1 MSVEINHQLFTAGCR
16 RFSESSPL
24 ILITRAMYDA
34 LPDGFALTLV
44 NGERRIK
51 GVDSIKMDVVRGH
64 LECGVAIEAEKIALG
79 RLVIPGFHVVE
90 EVAASPAPEPIL
102 VKFHHD
108 FGRMGDLDGLF
119 ICDRA
124 EYNAALG
131 KTADFGEALGKHSE
145 IFCVVDRGNMTVV
158 STDAA
163 RIAWLEGIIGAKTI
177 SGYNPLDYLIEAE
190 A

>member
-24 ILITRAMYDA
+24 ILITREQYDK
-34 LPDGFALTLV
+34 LPDGFQLALV
-44 NGERRIK
+44 NGEYRVK
-51 GVDSIKMDVVRGH
+51 GVDQIKLDVVRGHH
-64 LECGVAIEAEKIALG
+64 LECGVATEAAKIAFG
-79 RLVIPGFHVVE
+79 RLVVPGFHVVE
-90 EVAASPAPEPIL
+90 EVAAPPAPEPIL

-145 IFCVVDRGNMTVV
+145 IFCIVDRDNMTVV
-158 STDAA
+158 SSYDDEK
-163 RIAWLEGIIGAKTI
+163 IAWLERIVGAKTI
-177 SGYNPLDYLIEAE
+177 SGYNPLEYLSE
-190 A
+190 